1 MAGESGFCNFKI
13 FQVKTLVPICH
24 RTRRQSFQPHQWH
37 PRGRPWGQTRPQAHP
52 LDRRLDGNGTVRK
65 QGWRQNTSASTVI
78 ELNLFRFNPSVCKPR
93 RFNRGSSGPWRQE
106 WVSLMKIFFV
116 ILSRVL
122 KFNAFCS
129 VHFGEVIMSD
139 IFFIWGITIHSIHF
153 NMYYIH
159 IFIFFNINNLQV
171 LCIYCYSSLTNITKK
186 GIWQEPLWEMPS
198 SKPSSLNWVAVL
210 NVEKSEIEM
219 MHSKK

>member
-1 MAGESGFCNFKI
+1 MKNVAQQIRSFFILKFLEKVRFSYWYWIMGETVQKHPVCII
-13 FQVKTLVPICH
+13 FLVLQDYSFSQVSHHGRGKWVLQFLKNLRSRRWSSSPLCH

-65 QGWRQNTSASTVI
+65 QGWRQNTSGSTVI
-78 ELNLFRFNPSVCKPR
+78 ELNLLRFNPSVCKPR
-93 RFNRGSSGPWRQE
+93 RFNRGSSWPWMQE

-122 KFNAFCS
+122 EFNAFWS
-129 VHFGEVIMSD
+129 VHFGEVIISD

-153 NMYYIH
+153 NM
-159 IFIFFNINNLQV
+159 
-171 LCIYCYSSLTNITKK
+171 
-186 GIWQEPLWEMPS
+186 
-198 SKPSSLNWVAVL
+198 
-210 NVEKSEIEM
+210 
-219 MHSKK
+219 